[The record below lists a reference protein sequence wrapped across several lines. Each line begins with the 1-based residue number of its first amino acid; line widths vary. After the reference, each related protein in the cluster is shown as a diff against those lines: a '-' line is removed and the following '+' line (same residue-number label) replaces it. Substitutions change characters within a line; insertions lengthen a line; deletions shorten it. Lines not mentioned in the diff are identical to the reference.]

1 MNSVSQ
7 VEMLLA
13 TYPRSRPKLSP
24 SQQEG
29 YVGHYR
35 SNRAGKEGL
44 SGVVAKLEAWM
55 HHRVAA
61 GVRDGNLLEIGAGNL
76 NHVPYLPAGCTCDA
90 VEPFEDLWRGSPYYS
105 RLGHIYSDLREIPQ
119 VMIYDCIFSVAVLEH
134 LVDLPFTLA
143 RAGLLLRD
151 GGTFRAGF
159 PSEGGLLWGLG
170 WRLTTGI
177 EYRLKRGLD
186 YGAIMRHEHLNTAA
200 EVLSLLGY
208 FYERVEISRFPC
220 PLHHLSFYTTVIAT
234 KPRLDL
240 CRKFGALESAPKG
253 PNHG

>member
-24 SQQEG
+24 NQQEG

-76 NHVPYLPAGCTCDA
+76 NHVPYLPSGCTCDA
-90 VEPFEDLWRGSPYYS
+90 VEPFEGT
-105 RLGHIYSDLREIPQ
+105 
-119 VMIYDCIFSVAVLEH
+119 IYDCIFSIAVLEH

-240 CRKFGALESAPKG
+240 CRRFGALESGPKG